1 MLDIPEEAVLV
12 LAGCGP
18 VNVPGMPE
26 WGMIPI
32 PQRLLDR
39 GVTDMVRISDGRM
52 SGTSFGTV
60 VLHVAPEAGIGGPLG
75 LVEDGDL
82 IRLDVPGG
90 TLDLVVAASEIERRR
105 RLRCEPPRPHR
116 RGWPFLFQEH
126 VLQAPEGCDL
136 DFLVAPEF
144 EFPERLEPVIG
155 RS

>member
-1 MLDIPEEAVLV
+1 MAEASVLSV
-12 LAGCGP
+12 VWAQALSTLADGTLTSQ
-18 VNVPGMPE
+18 
-26 WGMIPI
+26 
-32 PQRLLDR
+32 QRA
-39 GVTDMVRISDGRM
+39 
-52 SGTSFGTV
+52 F
-60 VLHVAPEAGIGGPLG
+60 VALTRPLG